1 MIQGSASNFCF
12 LVSSHTT
19 CCETIIVCWKIW
31 SFQQEMHPHAED
43 SIAYGHPRSSKQCW
57 EARNKPSLLV
67 LLKEL
72 GHIFIYFYVRMLSL
86 YLQVAKQNSCSIL
99 RAWEK
104 SYSKVVGKKL
114 EMPPCEDV
122 FTIEQLPNCPLQII
136 ALLNCAK
143 VF

>member
-1 MIQGSASNFCF
+1 
-12 LVSSHTT
+12 
-19 CCETIIVCWKIW
+19 
-31 SFQQEMHPHAED
+31 MHPHAED

-57 EARNKPSLLV
+57 EAGNKPSLLEGV
-67 LLKEL
+67 AERAWTY
-72 GHIFIYFYVRMLSL
+72 IYIYFHVRMLSL
-86 YLQVAKQNSCSIL
+86 YLHVAKQNSRSIL

-104 SYSKVVGKKL
+104 SYSQFVGKKL

-136 ALLNCAK
+136 ALLNCSQ